1 MSYSLQLQTL
11 LVNVKNAIE
20 NSVAQHGKETEA
32 SELAVDVSS
41 LGIQTISGEQIVYA
55 SQCFLF
61 DQHNERFNHDDL
73 SVVSLFTLADYLSQ
87 LN

>member
-11 LVNVKNAIE
+11 LVNVENAIE
-20 NSVAQHGKETEA
+20 NSVAQHGKETEV

-41 LGIQTISGEQIVYA
+41 LGITTISGEQIVYA

-61 DQHNERFNHDDL
+61 DQHNERFNHTDL
-73 SVVSLFTLADYLSQ
+73 SISSLFSLADYLSQ

>member
-1 MSYSLQLQTL
+1 MSLSLQLHTL
-11 LVNVKNAIE
+11 LVQAENVIE
-20 NSVAQHGKETEA
+20 TAVSRHGKETEA

-41 LGIQTISGEQIVYA
+41 LGITTISGERIIYA